1 MRFSLL
7 VALALGVVAAQ
18 AQAQTPAVADFPAE
32 AKPMTADTLRER
44 VSGKVFR
51 VAVANGNVW
60 RLQFQ
65 GSGTYF
71 INIAANNY
79 SDSGKWRVEDSTLCF
94 EPQKTK
100 SGCNA
105 TRLVGDVM
113 HFKRDNGE
121 IVKLEPQ

>member
-1 MRFSLL
+1 MRFNL
-7 VALALGVVAAQ
+7 VAILALAVCSVV
-18 AQAQTPAVADFPAE
+18 QAQTTTGPEFPAD
-32 AKPMTADTLRER
+32 AKPLSADALRER
-44 VSGKVFR
+44 VAGKVFR

-60 RLQFQ
+60 RLQLQ
-65 GSGTYF
+65 SGGQYF
-71 INIAANNY
+71 INVTPSNY

-105 TRLVGDVM
+105 TRLVGDLI